1 VGDLGKDPSAVNAPE
16 RPVAQE
22 FRKLNLGSRFMRANR
37 PRRVGVR

>member
-1 VGDLGKDPSAVNAPE
+1 VEDLGKDPSAVNAPAQ
-16 RPVAQE
+16 PAGQE